1 MGMCATRTRRNVFHA
16 SSHVTKSTTLRD
28 VAWRFRLG
36 VGAPEGRGGG
46 YWGGQV
52 GGGTSTNLEFDESDE
67 PDHDVELDDVE
78 DCVPLLSPLDEE
90 GDEGEAR
97 RRLL

>member
-1 MGMCATRTRRNVFHA
+1 MCDPNSQKRVPRFQPCNKVDHPAGCG
-16 SSHVTKSTTLRD
+16 
-28 VAWRFRLG
+28 VAISLG
-36 VGAPEGRGGG
+36 GGGAGREGGGG

-67 PDHDVELDDVE
+67 PDHDVEPDDVE